1 MAPLVLPTYACLV
14 PDSVYGRDADIMF
27 SEQES
32 MPATQITRLSRFV
45 VPSCDEVL
53 AYLQTTAQGIP
64 LDGPGSEP
72 QEDDSDLVY
81 SLKMLPSDAI
91 PDIAQ
96 GEERTRHLLQRTYSP
111 HQLQSGRMYLLFSSD
126 LVPQEALSVVKKYW
140 EEQGKA
146 EEGALVYKAAIE
158 ESREAFGAKTQS
170 WDTLIQLTENG
181 AFPER
186 SELEYLLA
194 REVRDSAVIRID
206 GASNNYP
213 AVVEHMGYLSAALSS
228 PEMVAQVKDRSSAY
242 LEQEAT
248 GIIKNIL
255 SRWAAGQ
262 FVQEIVGGSADAFQQ
277 DDASI
282 PPLDPADKKNLN

>member
-146 EEGALVYKAAIE
+146 EEGALVYKVAIE

-194 REVRDSAVIRID
+194 REVRDSAVIRISGD
-206 GASNNYP
+206 ISDYQT
-213 AVVEHMGYLSAALSS
+213 VVAHMGYLSTALSS
-228 PEMVAQVKDRSSAY
+228 SERVAQINNRSSAY